1 MKKTSGDIIILEKCT
16 KNQDH
21 MLYCS
26 MTDVIVVFHFGLFLP
41 FYHRNSQKNQDLK
54 KSEKKKAWGYHHFTN
69 VYQKLWLDDVQFL
82 KNGAQQTDGWKEKVT
97 HRGGCPT

>member
-1 MKKTSGDIIILEKCT
+1 MKKPSGDIIILEKCT

-26 MTDVIVVFHFGLFLP
+26 MTDVIVIFHFGLFLP

-54 KSEKKKAWGYHHFTN
+54 KSEKKKPGDIIILPMCT
-69 VYQKLWLDDVQFL
+69 
-82 KNGAQQTDGWKEKVT
+82 KNYD
-97 HRGGCPT
+97 